1 MKPCHD
7 MKEEQPSECYPPN
20 DYEKKPFFGFVFLD
34 KYIN

>member
-20 DYEKKPFFGFVFLD
+20 DYENRNFLRFCFP
-34 KYIN
+34 